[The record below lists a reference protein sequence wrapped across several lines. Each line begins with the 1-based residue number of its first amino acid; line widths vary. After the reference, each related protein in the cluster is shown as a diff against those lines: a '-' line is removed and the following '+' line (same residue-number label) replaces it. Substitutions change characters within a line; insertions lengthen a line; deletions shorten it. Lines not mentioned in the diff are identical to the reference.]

1 MQTMRLKKRAK
12 AGLSMMKKVTI
23 SILVLIT
30 RCCLVLLKGK
40 NFSALE
46 IVGSF
51 VYRSNRLY
59 DLLHDGR
66 SLQVLIMKKSNLY
79 ILCLSAFPVIAD
91 ISITINGMSNYLFNG
106 ESQPEEDPA
115 IQAFFDWSGGIGWY

>member
-46 IVGSF
+46 IVDSF
-51 VYRSNRLY
+51 V
-59 DLLHDGR
+59 
-66 SLQVLIMKKSNLY
+66 
-79 ILCLSAFPVIAD
+79 
-91 ISITINGMSNYLFNG
+91 
-106 ESQPEEDPA
+106 
-115 IQAFFDWSGGIGWY
+115 

>member
-30 RCCLVLLKGK
+30 RCYLVLLKGK
-40 NFSALE
+40 CFSALE

-51 VYRSNRLY
+51 VYRGNRLY
-59 DLLHDGR
+59 NLLHDGR
-66 SLQVLIMKKSNLY
+66 TLQVLIMKKSILY

-115 IQAFFDWSGGIGWY
+115 IQALFDWAGDIGWY